1 MRIQGFK
8 KEFRLKLAE
17 VVEPSESDIKVSM
30 PNPKDNVL
38 EFGQVV
44 GLCRL
49 LGFISATKRIE
60 AED

>member
-1 MRIQGFK
+1 M
-8 KEFRLKLAE
+8 
-17 VVEPSESDIKVSM
+17 VETSESDIKVAM

-44 GLCRL
+44 ILCRS
-49 LGFISATKRIE
+49 LGFLSATKRIE